1 MKRLI
6 STLFVVFA
14 VFTAMNAQEQPLLK
28 THVETGDVEGVL
40 EETLAVYKAIPY
52 AAPPVGNL
60 RWKAPQPALPWEG
73 VRVCDQF
80 GPMPPQPTRPGR
92 TADMMSEDCLYL
104 GTRRTRKDTLAT
116 MVSSTKSSPFS
127 GYSVTSP
134 TSAVIPLM

>member
-6 STLFVVFA
+6 STLLVVFA

-40 EETLAVYKAIPY
+40 EGTLAVYKAIPY

-60 RWKAPQPALPWEG
+60 RWKAPQPAKPWEG

-80 GPMPPQPTRPGR
+80 G
-92 TADMMSEDCLYL
+92 A
-104 GTRRTRKDTLAT
+104 
-116 MVSSTKSSPFS
+116 
-127 GYSVTSP
+127 
-134 TSAVIPLM
+134 